1 MDKEREILQEIENL
15 PEGTKREYANLIN
28 FIKSDLKTIEG
39 IDKEALKNAIAE
51 DINAHAN
58 RVMKRICMFLR

>member
-28 FIKSDLKTIEG
+28 FIKSDLKTLEG